1 MTKKIT
7 TILFDCDNTLVL
19 SETLAF
25 EACADLTNEIL
36 ALQNVPRRFTGPE
49 LQGEFVGQS
58 FQDMMKSLAAKYDF
72 ENSLSAAELQRYAN
86 MEDDRVIAKLKQKL
100 TPCDGVND
108 VLVELVRAREFHLAV
123 VSGSALRRIRISL
136 KKAGQSEFFDS
147 ENVFSASCSLVTP
160 VSKPDPAIYVHAV
173 RALGRVPQECVAVE
187 DSRSGVL
194 AAHKAGILVVGY
206 TGCYKAGSEQE
217 QMGKLFT
224 TGHRDT
230 QREHIMDIASKT
242 WPLGS
247 TVSSNRLAP
256 VLPQNVDT
264 K

>member
-1 MTKKIT
+1 MT
-7 TILFDCDNTLVL
+7 NT
-19 SETLAF
+19 AQM
-25 EACADLTNEIL
+25 N
-36 ALQNVPRRFTGPE
+36 
-49 LQGEFVGQS
+49 
-58 FQDMMKSLAAKYDF
+58 SLAAKYDF

-100 TPCDGVND
+100 TSCDGVND
-108 VLVELVRAREFHLAV
+108 VLVKLVRAQEFHLAV

-147 ENVFSASCSLVTP
+147 ENVFSASCSLATP

-206 TGCYKAGSEQE
+206 TGCYKAGNERE
-217 QMGKLFT
+217 EMGKLLLSA
-224 TGHRDT
+224 GCVAVIEHWRDFMGCLEAI
-230 QREHIMDIASKT
+230 QKSFEG
-242 WPLGS
+242 L
-247 TVSSNRLAP
+247 
-256 VLPQNVDT
+256 
-264 K
+264 